1 MNIATATP
9 ISASRP
15 APPRPS
21 LAQSSDLRRARRK
34 IANVL
39 MWIFAVLATICAVV
53 PLLLVLYYV
62 VIKGLPVLN
71 LQFFTQIQKPPGEP
85 GGGMKHAIVGSLI
98 LIGLAS
104 CIGLPIGVLGG
115 VYLAEFGNNRFG
127 HVTRFCADVLNGVPS
142 IVIGIIA
149 YTVAVLPVAKAT
161 HGAVSFSALS
171 GGLALGIMMIPTV
184 MRTTEELVRLVPST
198 LREAALGLGSTRWR
212 AVLQIVL
219 GAAKGG
225 VITGVLLAIARIA
238 GETAPLLFTAFGSD
252 FFNVDPRQPIA
263 SLPQKI
269 YIFATSPDDHWNAL
283 AWGAALILILIVLI
297 LSIASRFFTR
307 DRMGAK

>member
-1 MNIATATP
+1 MNISATTP
-9 ISASRP
+9 VPRP
-15 APPRPS
+15 AAPGRPS
-21 LAQSSDLRRARRK
+21 LLKSSSGRLARRK
-34 IANVL
+34 FANSM
-39 MWIFAVLATICAVV
+39 MWVFAVLATICAVV
-53 PLLLVLYYV
+53 PLFLVLYYV
-62 VIKGLPVLN
+62 CIKGFPVLN
-71 LQFFTQIQKPPGEP
+71 LQFFTQIQKPPGEA
-85 GGGMKHAIVGSLI
+85 GGGMKHAIVGSFI

-104 CIGLPIGVLGG
+104 CIGLPFGVLGG
-115 VYLAEFGNNRFG
+115 VYLAEFGNNRYG
-127 HVTRFCADVLNGVPS
+127 HITRFCADVLNGVPS
-142 IVIGIIA
+142 IVMGIIA
-149 YTVAVLPVAKAT
+149 YTVAVLPVTKAT
-161 HGAVSFSALS
+161 GGKISFSAFA

-184 MRTTEELVRLVPST
+184 MRTTEELVRLVPTT
-198 LREAALGLGSTRWR
+198 LKEAALGLGSTRWR

-252 FFNVDPRQPIA
+252 FFSVDPRQPMA

-283 AWGAALILILIVLI
+283 AWGAALILILLVLI

-307 DRMGAK
+307 ERMGAQ